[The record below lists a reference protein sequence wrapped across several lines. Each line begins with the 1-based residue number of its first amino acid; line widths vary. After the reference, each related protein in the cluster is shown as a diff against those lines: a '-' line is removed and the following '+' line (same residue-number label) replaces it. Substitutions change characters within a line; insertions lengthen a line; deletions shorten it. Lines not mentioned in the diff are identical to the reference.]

1 MKLHTTGMKA
11 KRDRA
16 ILINSYH
23 VMCHDFRVPKARRLD
38 DAALARLSNEMLFK
52 VNEDLYSQATVKQAK
67 RLAVKM
73 GLLES
78 PVHKIIRRVGDW
90 LKYKFVD
97 DHFRKGAASA
107 KAN

>member
-1 MKLHTTGMKA
+1 MKS

-16 ILINSYH
+16 VLINSYH
-23 VMCHDFRVPKARRLD
+23 VMCKDFRISKDRRVD

-78 PVHKIIRRVGDW
+78 RAGRIIRAVKSW
-90 LKYKFVD
+90 FTFKE
-97 DHFRKGAASA
+97 AARA
-107 KAN
+107 

>member
-1 MKLHTTGMKA
+1 MKLHNGKTMKA

-16 ILINSYH
+16 VLINSYH
-23 VMCHDFRVPKARRLD
+23 VMCHDFRIPKSRRLD

-73 GLLES
+73 GLAES
-78 PVHKIIRRVGDW
+78 KAQRLAAWFKSMFRRPI
-90 LKYKFVD
+90 
-97 DHFRKGAASA
+97 HA
-107 KAN
+107 KA